1 MPLAS
6 SYATRQAKRRSITL
20 PSPRQ
25 PDAWNDYSADE
36 GSAEKNWENTLHSL
50 DESNTVIDPAV
61 TVQEQETEIL
71 RLTRDVLDLREQ
83 LAARPTEDEVYAMKM
98 EWETSE
104 TLFAESQ
111 KDNEQKHNTIENL
124 RQYVKAL
131 ESKLEETLG
140 EDWKEYCVLPDPR
153 GAGNICGNA
162 TPLPK
167 PKLRSS
173 ASTKRAS
180 RHSHTRV
187 VSMTDARSLRE
198 LETMTDKTPT
208 GALRALEG
216 IRELDSRP
224 TPAEIVASFE
234 AASPLKDARMER
246 SASYQSMREPKEKEL
261 AALVAAIKAL
271 PGSLSAQVERALG
284 REESVAEA
292 RREETRE
299 AILEVLD
306 AAESR
311 AEAREIRLQG
321 LLAEAKT
328 CSGHMDW

>member
-6 SYATRQAKRRSITL
+6 SYSSRQAKRRSVTL

-25 PDAWNDYSADE
+25 PDPWNDYSADE
-36 GSAEKNWENTLHSL
+36 GSAEKHWENTLHSL
-50 DESNTVIDPAV
+50 DENHRPRSDDARTGDGDPPV
-61 TVQEQETEIL
+61 M
-71 RLTRDVLDLREQ
+71 DLRED
-83 LAARPTEDEVYAMKM
+83 LAARPTEDEVYAMRM

-104 TLFAESQ
+104 NLFAESQ

-153 GAGNICGNA
+153 GAGNTCGNA

-167 PKLRSS
+167 PKLRPS
-173 ASTKRAS
+173 ASIKRAS
-180 RHSHTRV
+180 RHSHTRS
-187 VSMTDARSLRE
+187 VSVADARSLRE
-198 LETMTDKTPT
+198 LETAVDKTPA

-234 AASPLKDARMER
+234 ASSPLKEARMER
-246 SASYQSMREPKEKEL
+246 SSSYQSIREPKDKEL
-261 AALVAAIKAL
+261 AALVAAVKAL
-271 PGSLSAQVERALG
+271 PASLSAQVERSLS
-284 REESVAEA
+284 RESVAES
-292 RREETRE
+292 RREEARQ
-299 AILEVLD
+299 ALLEVLD

-321 LLAEAKT
+321 LLTEAKT
-328 CSGHMDW
+328 CSGHMEW

>member
-1 MPLAS
+1 MPRNP
-6 SYATRQAKRRSITL
+6 TGWT
-20 PSPRQ
+20 
-25 PDAWNDYSADE
+25 
-36 GSAEKNWENTLHSL
+36 
-50 DESNTVIDPAV
+50 IDPAA
-61 TVQEQETEIL
+61 TMQEQETEIL
-71 RLTRDVLDLREQ
+71 RLTREVMDLRED
-83 LAARPTEDEVYAMKM
+83 LAARPTEDEVYAMRM

-104 TLFAESQ
+104 NLFAESQ

-153 GAGNICGNA
+153 GAGNTCGNS

-167 PKLRSS
+167 PKLRPS
-173 ASTKRAS
+173 ASIKRAS
-180 RHSHTRV
+180 RHSHTRS
-187 VSMTDARSLRE
+187 VSVADARSLRE
-198 LETMTDKTPT
+198 LETAVDKTPA

-234 AASPLKDARMER
+234 ASSPLKEARMER
-246 SASYQSMREPKEKEL
+246 SSSYQSIREPKDKEL
-261 AALVAAIKAL
+261 VALVAAVKAL
-271 PGSLSAQVERALG
+271 PASLSAQVERSLS
-284 REESVAEA
+284 RESVAES
-292 RREETRE
+292 RREEARQ
-299 AILEVLD
+299 ALLEVLD

-321 LLAEAKT
+321 LLTEAKT
-328 CSGHMDW
+328 CSGHMEW